1 MLKRIRSTAL
11 VVALLMIAA
20 APGNA
25 SGGPEVVAGAAPGG
39 GPIPRATVK
48 AIFFGTITRW
58 DSGRPIVVYVLPA
71 DHPTSKTFAWNILR
85 VTPYS
90 FEEKISSMVA
100 TRDGNAPRVV
110 ETESEM
116 LRAVTNTPNS
126 IGYLSSFVVINNAHS
141 NIRVIPVL

>member
-1 MLKRIRSTAL
+1 MLKRFRWTTF

-20 APGNA
+20 APGIA
-25 SGGPEVVAGAAPGG
+25 SGGPEVVASPTLGA
-39 GPIPRATVK
+39 GPMPRATVK

-58 DSGRPIVVYVLPA
+58 DSGRPIVVYVLPG
-71 DHPTSKTFAWNILR
+71 DHPTSKTFAWNVLR

-100 TRDGNAPRVV
+100 TRDGNPPRVV

-116 LRAVTNTPNS
+116 LRAVTGTPNS

>member
-1 MLKRIRSTAL
+1 MLKRFRWATL
-11 VVALLMIAA
+11 VVALLGVVL
-20 APGNA
+20 PLGA
-25 SGGPEVVAGAAPGG
+25 SGRPEVVVGSASGNKPRL
-39 GPIPRATVK
+39 RATVK

-58 DSGRPIVVYVLPA
+58 DSGRPIVVFVLPP
-71 DHPTSKTFAWNILR
+71 DHPTTKNFAWNILR

-100 TRDGNAPRVV
+100 TRDGNLPRVV
-110 ETESEM
+110 ETETKM
-116 LRAVTNTPNS
+116 LRAIANTPNS